1 MKNKEKVVEVLALM
15 DRSGSMSN
23 IITEAVG
30 SFNEFINQQKEI
42 NDNNV
47 VLVTLAAFDDK
58 YEVVFDKVLLEKLP
72 ELTVDMVKP
81 RGMTALND
89 AIGKLINSSENSDR
103 PTVLLIQTD
112 GMENAS
118 QEYNSSDIKKLI
130 EQKEE
135 AGWDVNFIGA
145 GMDSFEVE
153 RMALERGF
161 KLDKTITV
169 SKDASGMDSL
179 RAFYATTVSDYRSEV
194 WMC

>member
-194 WMC
+194 